1 MRVRGSILTLGINSM
16 KKLLLLAAGLIATS
30 TTPAM
35 AQNSGLET
43 HVGIS
48 MYENND
54 FTGVQARLGYIH
66 DLGNFSIGIEGEGG
80 SAFTEISE
88 TINDPQLGT
97 VGVDLTMDSNLGIY
111 GVART
116 NRDSQFGIIG
126 RLGYHSTTFGGTVT
140 NGNIGSISTDLSANG
155 FAGGI
160 GVDYA
165 FGNDR
170 RNVVRFDATYMDLGD
185 LAIDDGMTVLA
196 LSYGRRF

>member
-1 MRVRGSILTLGINSM
+1 M
-16 KKLLLLAAGLIATS
+16 KKILLITAGLMAVS
-30 TTPAM
+30 ATPAM
-35 AQNSGLET
+35 ARDSGLEA
-43 HVGIS
+43 HVGVA

-54 FTGVQARLGYIH
+54 FTGVQGRLGYMH
-66 DLGNFSIGIEGEGG
+66 DVGGFMVGVEGEVGTAFTDVTDTVNDPDLGNV
-80 SAFTEISE
+80 TVDIS
-88 TINDPQLGT
+88 
-97 VGVDLTMDSNLGIY
+97 MDSNAGVY
-111 GVART
+111 GVLRT
-116 NRDSQFGIIG
+116 NRDSQFGLIG

-160 GVDYA
+160 GMDYA

-170 RNVVRFDATYMDLGD
+170 KNVVRFDATYLDLGD